1 MNTELFRKI
10 NEVIAP
16 AGVIAW
22 DLFNMGAWEGVNASC
37 GTTRCV
43 AGWAIHFEIG
53 GGPLYK
59 DDGLSLADSVY
70 DLADRIGA
78 RRYAEGMVDFEDLA
92 AILLGLGI
100 YERSLFYADEETA
113 AEFVAL
119 AAEGR
124 EDEAREVLG

>member
-22 DLFNMGAWEGVNASC
+22 DVFNMGTWEGVNASC

-43 AGWAIHFEIG
+43 AGWAIHLTTG
-53 GGPLYK
+53 QPLF
-59 DDGLSLADSVY
+59 ADEFKMHSSVT
-70 DLADRIGA
+70 DLADRVGA

-92 AILLGLGI
+92 AGLLGLGI

-113 AEFVAL
+113 SEFVAL

-124 EDEAREVLG
+124 EDEAREVLER